1 MRAAY
6 ILLVCP
12 DKTEQYQRAH
22 QEVWPELIEAASK
35 FGIRNHSVFM
45 HGRTLFVYVEADD
58 IEEATRKLLEQPV
71 KKRWDADMSDLLD
84 PGSVPLEEV
93 FHMD

>member
-6 ILLVCP
+6 ILMVQP
-12 DKTEQYQRAH
+12 DKTEQYRRAH
-22 QEVWPELIEAASK
+22 QEVWPELIQEASRA
-35 FGIRNHSVFM
+35 GIRNHSVFM

-58 IEEATRKLLEQPV
+58 IEKATRELLAQPV
-71 KKRWDADMSDLLD
+71 KKRWDAYMSDLLE

-93 FHMD
+93 FHME